1 MFYITTTDY
10 DPITGLPDANDRES
24 TPLQSASQRGGASV
38 TTNATLQGLNL
49 PSSNPGSIYNG
60 MLIHLRR
67 RNDMPVAVAGNATAG
82 QVTGTVY
89 AKWSQLTLTGQGVFN
104 TQFVVGNVKWSGN
117 GNMTLMASG
126 YDLAKGN
133 LVYLVE

>member
-1 MFYITTTDY
+1 MFYITTNDY
-10 DPITGLPDANDRES
+10 DPNTGLPDANDRES
-24 TPLQSASQRGGASV
+24 SPLISGAQRGGASV
-38 TTNATLQGLNL
+38 TSDATLNALNL
-49 PSSNPGSIYNG
+49 PSSNPGSVFNGVLIY
-60 MLIHLRR
+60 LRR
-67 RNDMPVAVAGNATAG
+67 VNDMPVAVAGNATAG
-82 QVTGTVY
+82 QVTGTIY

-117 GNMTLMASG
+117 GNMTISASG

>member
-1 MFYITTTDY
+1 
-10 DPITGLPDANDRES
+10 
-24 TPLQSASQRGGASV
+24 V
-38 TTNATLQGLNL
+38 TSNATLNALSL
-49 PSSNPGSIYNG
+49 PSSNPGSVFNGVLIY
-60 MLIHLRR
+60 LRR
-67 RNDMPVAVAGNATAG
+67 VNDMPVAVAGNATAG
-82 QVTGTVY
+82 QVTGTIY

-117 GNMTLMASG
+117 GNMTISASG